1 MNILTYAKTW
11 LKNENFRFATSSF
24 ELTKHTKILWVTD
37 TYDPKIGTK
46 LSAKE
51 NRKNCFCFSRKLQT
65 FSVKLSDW
73 KVENLKIA
81 YSIDTVN
88 SV

>member
-1 MNILTYAKTW
+1 MIEKQ
-11 LKNENFRFATSSF
+11 NFRFATSLF

-37 TYDPKIGTK
+37 NIPTTYDPQIGTK

-73 KVENLKIA
+73 KVGNRKIA